1 MGNTT
6 FEEPVI
12 RGNHAEAHITTELM
26 GEGRS
31 AYPAKIGNPV
41 RPADYIATDLMRSN
55 C

>member
-6 FEEPVI
+6 FEETVI
-12 RGNHAEAHITTELM
+12 EGNHAETHTTTGPL

-41 RPADYIATDLMRSN
+41 RPTDYIDTDLMKTN